1 VRFTFEVTGKTDVGC
16 VRVTNEDN
24 FGYDSERGIFVVCD
38 GMGGHAAG
46 EVASRIAVDSLLKY
60 FRQCPFWEE
69 QDSHVASETISKRAL
84 ALVEAIQ
91 IANIAIQEAS
101 CRDEAYAG
109 MGSTIVC
116 ILAKENLFSVGHVGD
131 SRAYLIREGAIAQ
144 LTQDHSL
151 VVQQM
156 RMGLISPDEAEQ
168 SKLQNVITKAL
179 GAEPDVEP
187 DFDERIALP
196 DDVLVLASDGL
207 TKSLSEQQILATI
220 DATANLPHACDNLIQ
235 MAKNAGGEDNITCL
249 LIRFVELRWYE
260 SLLSNLGLA
269 GSGSGKVIS

>member
-60 FRQCPFWEE
+60 FRQCPLLEE
-69 QDSHVASETISKRAL
+69 QDAHVSAKTISKRAL

-91 IANIAIQEAS
+91 RANIAIHEAS
-101 CRDEAYAG
+101 CRYEACAG

-131 SRAYLIREGAIAQ
+131 SRAYLIREGAIEQ

-187 DFDERIALP
+187 DFDERIALT

-207 TKSLSEQQILATI
+207 IRTLGDEFIFSIF
-220 DATANLPHACDNLIQ
+220 
-235 MAKNAGGEDNITCL
+235 TCT
-249 LIRFVELRWYE
+249 
-260 SLLSNLGLA
+260 
-269 GSGSGKVIS
+269 